1 MWTAAARAQAW
12 VPGKGQGSLSL
23 LYMQKQSTKLTNADG
38 SFDPF
43 GKVIDRTLYLTL
55 DYGLTDRLAIS
66 AGLPF
71 QSNRYSGNDPHDPRA
86 FPFPNDQRFLDDG
99 HFHAGWADWSVALR
113 YQFHPRQFLITPF
126 IGYSRPSHDYTFFA
140 HSALGTQQWALQA
153 GVHIGK
159 WFPPPWQNAYWQ
171 LGYAYTFE
179 QSTKHLDQLANQ
191 QLADNRHV
199 NHGALSLR
207 LGYNF
212 TPRLDGHVLIEHS
225 NSYGNGVNATQD
237 FGNPDGSPNFNNIFY
252 HDQLLLA
259 RYTRASVGLDYQLND
274 RYQLSVVY
282 GRTLSAAN
290 AHFWDYET
298 TFGISRSF

>member
-1 MWTAAARAQAW
+1 M
-12 VPGKGQGSLSL
+12 

-38 SFDPF
+38 SSDPF
-43 GKVIDRTLYLTL
+43 GKVIARTVYLNL
-55 DYGLTDRLAIS
+55 DYGLSDRWAIS

-71 QSNRYSGNDPHDPRA
+71 QSNRYTGNDPHDPRI

-99 HFHAGWADWSVALR
+99 RFHDGWGDWSVALR
-113 YQFHPRQFLITPF
+113 YQWRTEPFLITPF
-126 IGYSRPSHDYTFFA
+126 IAYSRPSHDYTFFA
-140 HSALGTQQWALQA
+140 HSALGTHQWALQT

-159 WFPPPWQNAYWQ
+159 WLPPPWQNAYWQ
-171 LGYAYTFE
+171 AGYAYTFE
-179 QSTKHLDQLANQ
+179 QSTNHLDR
-191 QLADNRHV
+191 LADDRRV
-199 NHGALSLR
+199 NHGTFSLE

-212 TPRLDGHVLIEHS
+212 TPRLDAHLLIEHS
-225 NSYGNGVNATQD
+225 NSYGNGVNATHD

-259 RYTRASVGLDYQLND
+259 RYTRASLGLDFQLND
-274 RYQLSVVY
+274 RYQLSIVY

-290 AHFWDYET
+290 AHFWDYEA